1 MEYREF
7 SAKTL
12 EDAITEAKIR
22 LEATSENLEYE
33 VIDKGSA
40 GFLGIGSKPARIR
53 ARKLLN
59 SRESRG
65 ISGKGI

>member
-33 VIDKGSA
+33 VIVKGSA
-40 GFLGIGSKPARIR
+40 GFLGFGSKPARIR
-53 ARKLLN
+53 AR
-59 SRESRG
+59 
-65 ISGKGI
+65 